1 MNRRE
6 LLSMIA
12 AFTGAA
18 MVGANRAFA
27 YDETSTGPNIFTP
40 EDAAF
45 LDEVAEVILPATDT
59 PGAKDAAVGAFMTVF
74 VSDCYTADQQTAF
87 RAGIETLKAEA
98 EAQTGKPFLDLTA
111 DERRAF
117 LQPIA
122 VEAQAQAKVVGQA
135 TAAMKLDLAQRTAAG
150 QVSAEDR
157 AAAAAGLPALHWFT
171 PIQQLTLFGF
181 FTSEPGATQ
190 VLRYE
195 AVPGEYNG
203 DLPYNG
209 EPAWAT

>member
-12 AFTGAA
+12 AFSGMA
-18 MVGANRAFA
+18 MVGADRAFA
-27 YDETSTGPNIFTP
+27 YDPTTTGPNIFTP

-45 LDEVAEVILPATDT
+45 LDEVAEVIIPATDT
-59 PGAKDAAVGAFMTVF
+59 PGAKDAGVGAFMTVF
-74 VSDCYTADQQTAF
+74 VSDCYRPDQQEAF
-87 RAGIETLKAEA
+87 RASMDTLKSEA
-98 EAQTGKPFLDLTA
+98 EAQTGKAFLDLTP

-122 VEAQAQAKVVGQA
+122 VEAQAQAKIVNEA
-135 TAAMKLDLAQRTAAG
+135 TAAMKVDLAQRVAAG
-150 QVSAEDR
+150 QVSDEER
-157 AAAAAGLPALHWFT
+157 AAAAAGLPAAHWFT
-171 PIQQLTLFGF
+171 PFQQLTLFGF

>member
-18 MVGANRAFA
+18 MVGAERAFA
-27 YDETSTGPNIFTP
+27 YDPTTTGPNLFTP

-74 VSDCYTADQQTAF
+74 VSDCYTAPQQEAF
-87 RAGIETLKAEA
+87 RAGIETLKANA
-98 EAQTGKPFLDLTA
+98 EAQTGKAFLDLTP

-122 VEAQAQAKVVGQA
+122 VEAQAQARIVGEA
-135 TAAMKLDLAQRTAAG
+135 TAAMRVDIAQRVAEG
-150 QVSAEDR
+150 QVSDEDR

-171 PIQQLTLFGF
+171 PIQQLTLMGF
-181 FTSEPGATQ
+181 FTSEVGATQ

-195 AVPGEYNG
+195 AVPGEYIG
-203 DLPYNG
+203 DLPYAG

>member
-18 MVGANRAFA
+18 MVGADRAFA
-27 YDETSTGPNIFTP
+27 YQETTTGPNLFTP

-59 PGAKDAAVGAFMTVF
+59 PGAKDAGVGAFMTVF
-74 VSDCYTADQQTAF
+74 VSDCYTAEQQAAF
-87 RAGIETLKAEA
+87 RESMETLKSEA
-98 EAQTGKPFLDLTA
+98 EARSGKAFLDLTPE
-111 DERRAF
+111 ERHAF

-122 VEAQAQAKVVGQA
+122 VEAQAQAQVVG
-135 TAAMKLDLAQRTAAG
+135 AAAAEMRRDIAQRAAEG
-150 QVSAEDR
+150 QVSPEER
-157 AAAAAGLPALHWFT
+157 AAAAADLPALHWFT
-171 PIQQLTLFGF
+171 PLQQLTLFGF

-195 AVPGEYNG
+195 AVPGEYIG
-203 DLPYNG
+203 DLPYEG